1 MRPLSDAAKT
11 VLRLSPRIEVLP
23 ILHGSGD
30 VAQEVRETLIGRPFD
45 CVAVPLP
52 PSFESAVESAVSYLP
67 HLSLVAVPD
76 SDSDEPTVTFV
87 PVDPCQPVIM
97 GIRVAMGESI
107 ARAYIDREV
116 ERFEPTS
123 FSAPDPYAIKHI
135 PLAAFSAAL
144 IPSLTP
150 PIEGSQRAARIAWA
164 TP

>member
-67 HLSLVAVPD
+67 HLSLVAVPELRQRRTD
-76 SDSDEPTVTFV
+76 CHVCAGGPLSAGHYGHTGGHGRVHR
-87 PVDPCQPVIM
+87 PCLY
-97 GIRVAMGESI
+97 RS
-107 ARAYIDREV
+107 
-116 ERFEPTS
+116 
-123 FSAPDPYAIKHI
+123 
-135 PLAAFSAAL
+135 
-144 IPSLTP
+144 
-150 PIEGSQRAARIAWA
+150 
-164 TP
+164 

>member
-67 HLSLVAVPD
+67 HLSLVAVPEP
-76 SDSDEPTVTFV
+76 DSDEPTVTFV

-97 GIRVAMGESI
+97 GIRVAWASPSPVPISI
-107 ARAYIDREV
+107 VR
-116 ERFEPTS
+116 
-123 FSAPDPYAIKHI
+123 
-135 PLAAFSAAL
+135 
-144 IPSLTP
+144 
-150 PIEGSQRAARIAWA
+150 
-164 TP
+164 